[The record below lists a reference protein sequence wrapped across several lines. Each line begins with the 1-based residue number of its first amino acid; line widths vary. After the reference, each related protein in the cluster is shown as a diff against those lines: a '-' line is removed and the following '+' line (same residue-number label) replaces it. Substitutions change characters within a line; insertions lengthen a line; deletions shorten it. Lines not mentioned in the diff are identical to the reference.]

1 MRDLLSMSP
10 GRAPRAADLARA
22 TVALVAFGGA
32 LAGAPREGRALDA
45 EQAVTGAAQQIS
57 GVSLGLG
64 AIQQAIQQSRS
75 RERSPEQRIAD
86 AVLLMGSKDYNRAI
100 LVLNEVIEKFPDNPT
115 AYPDALALLG
125 ESYFKAKQ
133 YYSARRSFKEIV
145 DKSGEPRF
153 QQYVAQSLGR
163 LVDVTMRIKDYD
175 KLDAIFASMNK
186 VPPGAVSSG
195 LAYAKGKGLFA
206 RKDWAGARA
215 SLGGVDAASEY
226 YHQSQYLLGLL
237 EVKEATPPPVHVAEG
252 EAPPPVPATR
262 YVKAIDQFQRATRL
276 PPDTAEH
283 RQVIDLSW
291 LAIGRLLYEA
301 DQWSQAVLAYN
312 HVDRT
317 SPEFGTMLYEL
328 AWVYVR
334 LGDVERAQRALEVLA
349 IADPNSQN
357 IADGQLLR
365 ADLMLRAGQFD
376 KSYKVYDGVRS
387 TYDPMRQKVDAFLGS
402 TSDPAVYYD
411 KLSQEQLESLDQTSI
426 LPPLALQW
434 AREAE
439 DGPLAFAVIDD
450 VSQCRELI
458 KQSNDMIEKLNAVL
472 SSPNRVRAFPELK
485 AGEEKAIALENRVG
499 LARLSL
505 GQGMDNVDEGSLS
518 GEVASWRARRRSLE
532 KRLGVIPTTEADF
545 QERENQALKQWNTA
559 SQALQR
565 LNLQVDSL
573 QAIVN
578 GLRRM
583 LHEGPQSG
591 VVRDPASI
599 ARFEQELATNE
610 RELALYRQQV
620 EGLRKMVSAG
630 KVQVGFGDQRFVEDS
645 EVRRAYR
652 DALGNEV
659 RLSAGGAGGARLQ
672 GYAQRLVPL
681 LQQADDADA
690 KVEGALAELEREVNK
705 KTDQARDTVQRETSA
720 VVGYTIQLDKMD
732 GEGRLVVGEVA
743 MRNFGF
749 VRDRL
754 RNIVLRADVGITEE
768 AWEVREEQQT
778 RVRNLQVER
787 AREDRLLKEELN
799 EVLDDSGEPEEEK

>member
-1 MRDLLSMSP
+1 MRHQVFRRSI
-10 GRAPRAADLARA
+10 LARA
-22 TVALVAFGGA
+22 AVLLVSGGASFGA
-32 LAGAPREGRALDA
+32 LAGAPRVAHALEA
-45 EQAVTGAAQQIS
+45 EQAFTNAAQQIA
-57 GVSLGLG
+57 GVAQGLG
-64 AIQQAIQQSRS
+64 AIQQAIQSSRAG
-75 RERSPEQRIAD
+75 ERSPEQRIAD
-86 AVLLMGSKDYNRAI
+86 AVLLLGSKDYNRAI
-100 LVLNEVIEKFPDNPT
+100 SVLNEVLEKYPDHPT
-115 AYPDALALLG
+115 AYPDALAMLG
-125 ESYFKAKQ
+125 ESYFRAKQ

-145 DKSGEPRF
+145 DRSADPRF
-153 QQYVAQSLGR
+153 EQYLAKALGR

-175 KLDAIFASMNK
+175 KLDAIFASMSK
-186 VPPGAVSSG
+186 VPPGAISSG

-206 RKDWAGARA
+206 RKDWGGARA
-215 SLGGVDAASEY
+215 SLAAVDPASEY
-226 YHQSQYLLGLL
+226 FHQSQYILGLIT
-237 EVKEATPPPVHVAEG
+237 VKEATPPKVALAEG
-252 EAPPPVPATR
+252 ELPPAAPPTR
-262 YVKAIDQFQRATRL
+262 YVQAIDQFAKATRL
-276 PPDTAEH
+276 APDTPEH

-301 DQWSQAVLAYN
+301 DQWAQAVQAYN
-312 HVDRT
+312 HIDRT

-334 LGDVERAQRALEVLA
+334 LGDVERAQRALEVLG

-376 KSYKVYDGVRS
+376 KSLKVYDGVRG

-411 KLSQEQLESLDQTSI
+411 KLSQEQLEALDNTSI
-426 LPPLALQW
+426 LPPLAVQW

-450 VSQCRELI
+450 VNQCRDLI
-458 KQSNDMIEKLNAVL
+458 KQSNEMIEKLNAVL

-485 AGEEKAIALENRVG
+485 AGEEKALSLENRVA
-499 LARLSL
+499 LARLAL
-505 GQGMDNVDEGSLS
+505 GQGMDDVSDSSLS
-518 GEVASWRARRRSLE
+518 GEVGSWRARRRALE
-532 KRLGVIPTTEADF
+532 KRLALVPTTEADF
-545 QERENQALKQWNTA
+545 QERENQAQRQWNTA

-573 QAIVN
+573 QATVN

-583 LHEGPQSG
+583 LHEGPQTG
-591 VVRDPASI
+591 VVRDPASV
-599 ARFEQELATNE
+599 ASFERELTQNE
-610 RELALYRQQV
+610 RELVLSRQQTDA
-620 EGLRKMVSAG
+620 LRKMVSAG
-630 KVQVGFGDQRFVEDS
+630 RVQVGFGDQRFVEDG

-652 DALGNEV
+652 EALLNEV
-659 RLSAGGAGGARLQ
+659 RLLAAGAGGGGKLQ
-672 GYAQRLVPL
+672 AYAQRATPV

-690 KVEGALAELEREVNK
+690 KVEAAIVELDREISK
-705 KTDQARDTVQRETSA
+705 KTQGARDMVQHETTA
-720 VVGYTIQLDKMD
+720 IVGYTIQLDKLD
-732 GEGRLVVGEVA
+732 GEARRIVGEVA

-778 RVRNLQVER
+778 RVRSLQVER
-787 AREDRLLKEELN
+787 ARADRVLKEELN
-799 EVLDDSGEPEEEK
+799 EVLDDSGDAEEEAK

>member
-1 MRDLLSMSP
+1 L
-10 GRAPRAADLARA
+10 LARA
-22 TVALVAFGGA
+22 GAAFAAFAIASGGLLGGPGDAHAL
-32 LAGAPREGRALDA
+32 ES
-45 EQAVTGAAQQIS
+45 EQAYASASQQIN
-57 GVSLGLG
+57 GVAKGLG
-64 AIQQAIQQSRS
+64 TIQQAIQNSRA
-75 RERSPEQRIAD
+75 RERSPERRIAD
-86 AVLLMGSKDYNRAI
+86 AVLLIGSKDYGRAI
-100 LVLNEVIEKFPDNPT
+100 VVLNEVVESFPQHTT

-125 ESYFKAKQ
+125 EAYFRSKQ
-133 YYSARRSFKEIV
+133 YYAARRSFKEVV

-153 QQYVAQSLGR
+153 QQYVGKALGR
-163 LVDVTMRIKDYD
+163 LVDVTMRLKDYE

-186 VPPGAVSSG
+186 VPPGAISSG

-206 RKDWAGARA
+206 QKDWNGART
-215 SLGGVDAASEY
+215 SLGGVDANSEY
-226 YHQSQYLLGLL
+226 YHQAQYILGLIA
-237 EVKEATPPPVHVAEG
+237 VKEATPPPVKLADG
-252 EAPPPVPATR
+252 DAPPSVPTTR
-262 YVKAIDQFQRATRL
+262 YAKAIDQFQKATRL
-276 PPDTAEH
+276 TPDTAEH

-291 LAIGRLLYEA
+291 IAIGRLLYEA
-301 DQWSQAVLAYN
+301 DQWAQAVQAYN

-317 SPEFGTMLYEL
+317 SPEFGPMLYEL

-376 KSYKVYDGVRS
+376 KALKVYDAVRT
-387 TYDPMRQKVDAFLGS
+387 TYDPMRSKVDAFLGS

-411 KLSQEQLESLDQTSI
+411 KLSQEQLEALDNNSI
-426 LPPLALQW
+426 LPPLAVQW
-434 AREAE
+434 ARDSD

-450 VSQCRELI
+450 VVQCRDLI

-485 AGEEKAIALENRVG
+485 AGEERALSLQNRLA

-505 GQGMDNVDEGSLS
+505 GQGMDNVDETALS
-518 GEVASWRARRRSLE
+518 GEVGSWRSKRRSLE
-532 KRLGVIPTTEADF
+532 KRLAMVPTTDGDF
-545 QERENQALKQWNTA
+545 AERETQALRQWNTA

-565 LNLQVDSL
+565 LGLQVDSL
-573 QAIVN
+573 QATVN

-591 VVRDPASI
+591 VVRDPATI
-599 ARFEQELATNE
+599 ARFEQELAQNE
-610 RELALYRQQV
+610 HELALYRQQMDA
-620 EGLRKMVSAG
+620 LRKMVQAG
-630 KVQVGFGDQRFVEDS
+630 RVQVGFGDQRFVEDG

-652 DALGNEV
+652 EALSNEV
-659 RLSAGGAGGARLQ
+659 RLSASGAAGARLQ

-681 LQQADDADA
+681 LQQADEAEGR
-690 KVEGALAELEREVNK
+690 VEAALVDLEKEVTK
-705 KTDQARDTVQRETSA
+705 ETQGARDTVQRETQA
-720 VVGYTIQLDKMD
+720 MVGYSIQLEKLDT
-732 GEGRLVVGEVA
+732 EARRVVGEVA
-743 MRNFGF
+743 MRNFGL
-749 VRDRL
+749 VRNRL

-799 EVLDDSGEPEEEK
+799 EVLDDSGESEEEAK